1 MKVDVGSGSWSPE
14 VVEDDFERAL
24 FFLEG
29 GVLSVILSIFT
40 LIVRFEPLDDAVDL
54 DEDDV
59 AVAAVLA
66 PGDEPVAR

>member
-14 VVEDDFERAL
+14 IVGADFERAL

-29 GVLSVILSIFT
+29 GVSSVILSIFT

>member
-1 MKVDVGSGSWSPE
+1 MDQDHGPLKSWKTTLNVRFSSWK
-14 VVEDDFERAL
+14 
-24 FFLEG
+24 G